1 MSIVNMEDMVERQLL
16 EELLTMTEVQLWELQ
31 EDYKQAKKEQEE
43 IEHKI
48 NNMHREATLLEK
60 RHSKLERVLG
70 GH

>member
-1 MSIVNMEDMVERQLL
+1 MTIVNMDDMVERQLL

-48 NNMHREATLLEK
+48 NNMHREAALLEK